1 MKERKKERKGWQEEI
16 GTEGKRRKGKERIR
30 SKGKGSEGREM
41 EGKGT
46 EGKKR
51 EGEGRVGSEGE
62 RSVVLY
68 FEHYGK

>member
-1 MKERKKERKGWQEEI
+1 
-16 GTEGKRRKGKERIR
+16 
-30 SKGKGSEGREM
+30 M

-51 EGEGRVGSEGE
+51 EGEGRLGSEGE

-68 FEHYGK
+68 CIFNIIVNSSLLLMI

>member
-1 MKERKKERKGWQEEI
+1 M
-16 GTEGKRRKGKERIR
+16 
-30 SKGKGSEGREM
+30 GSEGREM

-68 FEHYGK
+68 F

>member
-1 MKERKKERKGWQEEI
+1 
-16 GTEGKRRKGKERIR
+16 
-30 SKGKGSEGREM
+30 M

-51 EGEGRVGSEGE
+51 EGEGSVGSEGE

-68 FEHYGK
+68 F

>member
-1 MKERKKERKGWQEEI
+1 
-16 GTEGKRRKGKERIR
+16 
-30 SKGKGSEGREM
+30 M

-51 EGEGRVGSEGE
+51 EGEGRLGSEGE

-68 FEHYGK
+68 FEHYSK

>member
-1 MKERKKERKGWQEEI
+1 
-16 GTEGKRRKGKERIR
+16 
-30 SKGKGSEGREM
+30 M

-51 EGEGRVGSEGE
+51 EGEGRLGSEGE

-68 FEHYGK
+68 F